1 MKKVNTMASDKIE
14 KLWSAM
20 DKLQEFADLGYP
32 VRDRREACAI
42 LAVERDKTV
51 WGLVGVLQR

>member
-1 MKKVNTMASDKIE
+1 
-14 KLWSAM
+14 M